1 MKKLI
6 LLTTV
11 SIAIFLSGCSSAQ
24 NTQNAQPNIVW
35 KSQPKGDFVIDD
47 RNPADVCKG
56 IQTEQNLNNCTLV
69 TSMSSNTDKECVDGK
84 SVAGCFA
91 CKFSCQ

>member
-6 LLTTV
+6 LLTV
-11 SIAIFLSGCSSAQ
+11 ILSVIVVSGCGS
-24 NTQNAQPNIVW
+24 TQVSQSNIVW
-35 KSQPKGDFVIDD
+35 KSQPKGDFAIDD
-47 RNPADVCKG
+47 RNPADVCKQ

-69 TSMSSNTDKECVDGK
+69 TSMSANTDSECVDGK

-91 CKFSCQ
+91 CKFSCP